1 MELSINLDYLRRQR
15 HTQTLRPLETVAAW
29 CAQAG
34 FRYLDYSGEY
44 ARDDWQAEAYRQR
57 EALDAAG
64 LSVEQTHAPFNRYG
78 SYEPA
83 LFAEYYR
90 RAFETSRILGAKYV
104 VVHADEYRPAGR
116 YDEQQIL
123 SYTCDFL
130 APWVDFAAKNGL
142 VVAVEN
148 LFEDKAF
155 PEIDGKNRY
164 TARVEELLAVI
175 ERFHTPEVGCC
186 WDFGH
191 ARCAFG
197 DGMLD
202 ALRQAAP
209 YLVCTHV
216 HDNNHREDQHL
227 LPFLGEIDWEAHMA
241 LLREHGYQG
250 KLSFEFVYGRIPDAL
265 IPSCLETARRA
276 GETLLAMAG
285 NFDA

>member
-1 MELSINLDYLRRQR
+1 MELSISLDYLRRQR

-34 FRYLDYSGEY
+34 FRHLDYSGEY

-83 LFAEYYR
+83 LFAEYYQ

-116 YDEQQIL
+116 CDEQQIL

-164 TARVEELLAVI
+164 TARV
-175 ERFHTPEVGCC
+175 
-186 WDFGH
+186 
-191 ARCAFG
+191 
-197 DGMLD
+197 
-202 ALRQAAP
+202 
-209 YLVCTHV
+209 
-216 HDNNHREDQHL
+216 
-227 LPFLGEIDWEAHMA
+227 
-241 LLREHGYQG
+241 
-250 KLSFEFVYGRIPDAL
+250 
-265 IPSCLETARRA
+265 
-276 GETLLAMAG
+276 
-285 NFDA
+285 